1 MNQVLWK
8 PKEER
13 ILRSNM
19 LRFQRYIEYKYKLS
33 FASYQEFHQFSVED
47 VARFWQ
53 EYVLYAGLVFKR
65 QATEILADPK
75 MPGAK
80 WFAGAQ
86 LNYTEN
92 IFKKGFSGTA
102 ISFVGENGN
111 KKYTPINLS
120 YPELEVKVIKC
131 MKSLTQEG
139 VKKGDVVGSFMANIP
154 EAAILA
160 LACAGIGAV
169 FTSASPDFGL
179 RSLVSRFSQVNPVI
193 VFAVTH
199 YYYSGK
205 KLNTEAVVQGLKQEV
220 SSIKKV
226 ISVGYPGEEQAWQG
240 DQKWEDFLKIKAPP
254 APYASLDFDHPLY
267 IMYSSGTTGA
277 PKCIVHGVGGTMLQH
292 HKELSLHSNIG
303 VGDKLLYFTTMGW
316 MMWNWQLSGL
326 LTGATLYLYDGN
338 PGYPDLSAIWQIA
351 DDFNITHFGTSGKY
365 IEACMKESQ
374 LNMKNRFAF
383 TSLQAV
389 IYTGSPLSGLGYR
402 WVYDN
407 IKADVHLAGISGGTD
422 ILSCFALGNPT
433 LPVTEGR
440 MQCIGLGVDMVAF
453 NEEAKPVYDEQ
464 GELVCRQA
472 LPCMP
477 IYFKNDPDF
486 VRYKEAYF
494 DTFPGLWRHGD
505 LITIFKTGEVMVHG
519 RSDATL
525 NPGGVRI
532 GSAEI
537 YTAMDNLPEIKNS
550 IAVGWVP
557 PQQSD
562 ESIMLFVV
570 LNDDLKLNEEIT
582 KKIKN
587 TIRTICSPRHVPAFV
602 FQVSGIP
609 MTRSGKIVE
618 LTVKAI
624 LAGKAISNRDALSN
638 PEVLIEYENIR
649 EKLNCQN

>member
-1 MNQVLWK
+1 MDQILWK
-8 PKEER
+8 PTEER
-13 ILRSNM
+13 ILRSNI
-19 LRFQRYIEYKYKLS
+19 LRFQRYIEYKYKKS
-33 FASYQEFHQFSVED
+33 FISYQEFHQFSIED

-53 EYVLYAGLVFKR
+53 EYATYAGILFRKQPV
-65 QATEILADPK
+65 EILADAK

-80 WFAGAQ
+80 WFKGAQ
-86 LNYTEN
+86 LNYAEN
-92 IFKKGFSGTA
+92 IFKKGFNGTA
-102 ISFVGENGN
+102 IAFVGENSS
-111 KKYTPINLS
+111 KKYAPISLTFA
-120 YPELEVKVIKC
+120 ELEVKVLKC
-131 MKSLTQEG
+131 MKSLAQEG
-139 VKKGDVVGSFMANIP
+139 IKKGDVVGAYMANIP

-179 RSLVSRFSQVNPVI
+179 RSLVSRFSQVNPSI

-199 YYYSGK
+199 YYYGGK
-205 KLNTEAVVQGLKQEV
+205 KLSTESVVQGLKQEV
-220 SSIKKV
+220 GSIKKV
-226 ISVGYPGEEQAWQG
+226 VSVTYPGDTPMWSG
-240 DQKWEDFLKIKAPP
+240 DQQWDEFLKNKGAPVNYVP
-254 APYASLDFDHPLY
+254 LEFDHPFY

-277 PKCIVHGVGGTMLQH
+277 PKCIVHSVGGTLLQH
-292 HKELSLHSNIG
+292 HKEISLHSNISI
-303 VGDKLLYFTTMGW
+303 GDKMLYFTTMGW

-326 LTGATLYLYDGN
+326 LAGATLYLYDGN

-365 IEACMKESQ
+365 IEACMKDSQ
-374 LNMKNRFAF
+374 LNMKNRFPF
-383 TSLQAV
+383 KSLQAV
-389 IYTGSPLSGLGYR
+389 IYTGSPLSSIGYR
-402 WVYDN
+402 WVYEN
-407 IKADVHLAGISGGTD
+407 IKKDLHLAGISGGTD

-453 NEEAKPVYDEQ
+453 NEDAKPIFEEQ
-464 GELVCRQA
+464 GELVCRQP

-494 DTFPGLWRHGD
+494 DTFSGLWRHGD

-537 YTAMDNLPEIKNS
+537 YTAMDSLPEIKNS

-562 ESIMLFVV
+562 ESIILFVA
-570 LNDDLKLNEEIT
+570 LKDELKLNDELT

-587 TIRTICSPRHVPAFV
+587 AIRTICSPRHVPAFI

-638 PEVLIEYENIR
+638 PEVLVEYENIR
-649 EKLNCQN
+649 EKLNNQN